1 MKIQTSKNAMLTPA
15 TVGKKEQGFMCKLA
29 DLLVPLQIMVNIFL
43 KGEIMSCGA
52 SLGSH

>member
-1 MKIQTSKNAMLTPA
+1 MQKRDANTTDS
-15 TVGKKEQGFMCKLA
+15 GKKEHGFIYKLA